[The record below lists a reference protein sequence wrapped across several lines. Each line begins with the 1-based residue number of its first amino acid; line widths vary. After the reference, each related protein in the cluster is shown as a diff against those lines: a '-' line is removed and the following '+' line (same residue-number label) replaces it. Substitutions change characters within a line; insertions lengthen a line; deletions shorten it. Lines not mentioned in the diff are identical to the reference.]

1 MKKYIRVNINNKDC
15 KGISFLADTNSKT
28 ITTVAQ
34 ANKLID
40 INSFKLQLR
49 TKVNNI
55 QGKKIFIFEK
65 GVIIQT
71 LTHRQFTTF
80 TKALEYV
87 SSKRNEIKE
96 LLISN
101 GTLKDVV
108 PTIEEDAT
116 IVSDE
121 VTFLDLI
128 NTFIKTKKILLRK
141 SSIQNYS
148 TALYT
153 HSKPLHSKKLE
164 EIKIQDIQNI
174 ISNLLDNGKAD
185 ATISLYARTLNVFL
199 KTHNASVIQKWDKL
213 AIPFVEN
220 KVDYTLCLKDTKKI
234 IYAMRAYSGTT
245 VGNEIFYQY
254 EEIRNIFVFLLTGRR
269 ITEVLSIKY
278 SDINL
283 ETNTYK
289 IPATTAKGKK
299 ELVYNLDDYLLE
311 AIRLQAISNNIDLNQ
326 PLPNKRLFKYTKE
339 TPRTHFQ
346 NLLKSLRLPKLRLHD
361 IRHMLAST
369 LVQNGVSIADISM
382 MLGHSSIAITE
393 ARYVTKN
400 KDQATRALSSLD
412 DLIKG

>member
-28 ITTVAQ
+28 ITTVAE

-40 INSFKLQLR
+40 SNSFKLQLR

-55 QGKKIFIFEK
+55 QGKKVFIFEK
-65 GVIIQT
+65 GIVTQT
-71 LTHRQFTTF
+71 LTHRQFNTF

-87 SSKRNEIKE
+87 ASKRNEIKE
-96 LLISN
+96 LLISHGN
-101 GTLKDVV
+101 LKDVV
-108 PTIEEDAT
+108 PTI
-116 IVSDE
+116 ISNG

-128 NTFIKTKKILLRK
+128 DTFMKTKKKLLKK
-141 SSIQNYS
+141 SSMQNYS

-174 ISNLLDNGKAD
+174 ISNLVDNGKAD
-185 ATISLYARTLNVFL
+185 ATINLYARTLNVFL
-199 KTHNASVIQKWDKL
+199 KTHDASVVQKWDKL
-213 AIPFVEN
+213 VIPFVDN
-220 KVDYTLCLKDTKKI
+220 KVDYTLGLKDTKKI
-234 IYAMRAYSGTT
+234 IYAMRGYSGTT
-245 VGNEIFYQY
+245 VGNETFYQY

-269 ITEVLSIKY
+269 ISEVLSIKY

-283 ETNTYK
+283 DANTYN
-289 IPATTAKGKK
+289 IPAITAKGKE
-299 ELVYNLDDYLLE
+299 ELVYNLDTYLLE

-326 PLPNKRLFKYTKE
+326 PLPNKKLFKYTKE

-346 NLLKSLRLPKLRLHD
+346 NLLKSLKLPKLRLHD

-382 MLGHSSIAITE
+382 MLGHSSIAITK
-393 ARYVTKN
+393 ARYITKY
-400 KDQATRALSSLD
+400 KDQATSALSSLD
-412 DLIKG
+412 DLMNA